1 MNIIPSHPHKTNSSA
16 EIRFFKKIQESFI
29 GDNGYIAFHSL
40 NLTRHQSKRFGEA
53 DFVILC
59 KYGIFVFEV
68 KGGGISFDSGLWYSI
83 DRYKQKHHIQ
93 DPFRQAE
100 GAMHAISKEVKEFS
114 KLQNIPI
121 GYAVVFPD
129 VEWQQNSSEWDLQ
142 IICDSRKFRNCESWL
157 KNLFQ
162 YWQSKP
168 HNSYELTI
176 ENIKDFKQ
184 FLRPEFELVE
194 PLHGSLERLENKAV
208 KLTEDQ
214 YRYLD
219 IVVSNQ
225 RVLCSGGAGTG
236 KTFLAIEL
244 ARRLASTE
252 KQVVFVCKSSW
263 LRFYLQSIIIN
274 EFVTIS
280 TIEGAAVD
288 MRRSGL
294 DRYDVLIVDEGQD
307 LFEYTSI
314 DILDT
319 LLKGGLSDG
328 EWYIFH
334 DINNQSGL
342 FVDTNPEVLQ
352 LLESY
357 SPAKIPLI
365 TNCRNTLPIIN
376 KVKET
381 LNLDMGAKGTGF
393 GPEVQFLF
401 ESSNS
406 ATSLEKDLNNII
418 GNGASSGSI
427 TILSPYSY
435 EESSVHLLP
444 EKIKNQII
452 NLDDY
457 SIRTFPL
464 RNISFSEIKNFKG
477 LENEI
482 IIIVDLMKP
491 AKEKKCTNNVL
502 HYVAMTRAKSL
513 LHVLWKEN

>member
-1 MNIIPSHPHKTNSSA
+1 MNIIPSHPHKTDSSA
-16 EIRFFKKIQESFI
+16 ENRFFKKLQESFI
-29 GDNGYIAFHSL
+29 GDNSYIAFHSL

-59 KYGIFVFEV
+59 KYGIFIFEV
-68 KGGGISFDSGLWYSI
+68 KGGGISFEGGLWYSI
-83 DRYKQKHHIQ
+83 DRHKQKHQIQ

-100 GAMHAISKEVKEFS
+100 GAMHAISKKVKEFS

-129 VEWQQNSSEWDLQ
+129 VGWSQNSSEWDLQ
-142 IICDSRKFRNCESWL
+142 IICDNRKFRNCESWL
-157 KNLFQ
+157 QKVFQ

-168 HNSYELTI
+168 HNSYKLTI

-194 PLHGSLERLENKAV
+194 PLHGKLDRLEKTVV

-214 YRYLD
+214 YGYLD
-219 IVVSNQ
+219 IAVSNK

-236 KTFLAIEL
+236 KTFLAVEL
-244 ARRLASTE
+244 ARRLASTD

-280 TIEGAAVD
+280 TIDSVTVD

-294 DRYDVLIVDEGQD
+294 DNYDVLIIDEGQD
-307 LFEYTSI
+307 LFDLESI
-314 DILDT
+314 DTLDA
-319 LLKGGLSDG
+319 LLKGGFSDG

-342 FVDTNPEVLQ
+342 FVEADPEVLQ

-357 SPAKIPLI
+357 SPAKIPLN

-376 KVKET
+376 KVKEL
-381 LNLDMGAKGTGF
+381 LNLEMGAQGTGF

-401 ESSNS
+401 ESSGS
-406 ATSLEKDLNNII
+406 AKSLEDNLSDIL
-418 GNGASSGSI
+418 GNGVSSGSI

-435 EESSVHLLP
+435 GQSSVCLLP
-444 EKIKNQII
+444 ERIKSQII

-457 SIRTFPL
+457 SIREFPL
-464 RNISFSEIKNFKG
+464 SNVSFSEIKNFKG

-482 IIIVDLMKP
+482 IIAVDLKKP
-491 AKEKKCTNNVL
+491 YKRK
-502 HYVAMTRAKSL
+502 
-513 LHVLWKEN
+513 